1 MDLNRNSTDSFDRAL
16 DEGAGEGLRAVD
28 WSALLARLGAER
40 DLRRELARN
49 LASPP
54 AVADFRGGGAFVV
67 STASTASAQDAPS
80 VNPDALADF
89 KSTGSNKVGNSRHA
103 AVAKPGARGQQ

>member
-1 MDLNRNSTDSFDRAL
+1 MDLNRNSTDSFDRAR
-16 DEGAGEGLRAVD
+16 DEGEAGGLRAVD

-40 DLRRELARN
+40 DLRRELARS

-54 AVADFRGGGAFVV
+54 AVADFLGGAAFVL
-67 STASTASAQDAPS
+67 SGADAASPQDAPS
-80 VNPDALADF
+80 VNPDTLADL
-89 KSTGSNKVGNSRHA
+89 KSTGSNKVVDGRQA